1 MFHLENNPG
10 RTAMVGGKAY
20 LFFSGYSYLGMHHI
34 PEFVALVQE
43 GLDKYGWMF
52 PSSRIS
58 NTQLDL
64 FNRFEERLS
73 AITGREDT
81 VCFSSGFLAG
91 RSAAELLQG
100 TGYSCAPGTHPA
112 ICMQKT
118 VEQDFAEWVGNIDK
132 NSVLAFDSV
141 NPLKSQINDVSFLE
155 KSEPKTCVID
165 DSHGIG
171 IINDGDGISRN
182 LPAKHDYLI
191 TYSLSKA
198 FNITGGAVS
207 CSKEMANRLRSS
219 AAYTAS
225 TSIVPAFAYAFL
237 EGQHLYEQQRKKLS
251 ENIRLFRR
259 LTNTSFQN
267 NPALPVFVLPE
278 AVDEEKLKDS
288 GFIISSF
295 AYPDPK
301 GKKIQR
307 VVINALHTEKDLEQL
322 ANALLDSHKI

>member
-1 MFHLENNPG
+1 MFHLQNNPG
-10 RTAMVGGKAY
+10 RTAIVKGKEY

-34 PEFVALVQE
+34 RQFVQLVRE

-64 FNRFEERLS
+64 FDRFEAKLS
-73 AITGREDT
+73 EITGSEDT

-91 RSAAELLQG
+91 RSVAELLQG
-100 TGYSCAPGTHPA
+100 SGYSCAPGTHPA
-112 ICMQKT
+112 ICIQKT
-118 VEQDFAEWVGNIDK
+118 IDQDFNRWLENIDAH
-132 NSVLAFDSV
+132 SVLAFDSV
-141 NPLKSQINDVSFLE
+141 NPLKAQINDVSFLD
-155 KSEPKTCVID
+155 KLEPTTCVID

-171 IINDGDGISRN
+171 IINNGDGISRS

-207 CSKEMANRLRSS
+207 CSKEMANKLRASS
-219 AAYTAS
+219 AYTAS

-237 EGQHLYEQQRKKLS
+237 EGQLLYQEQRKKLL
-251 ENIRLFRR
+251 ENITLFKT
-259 LTNTSFQN
+259 LTNNVFQN
-267 NPALPVFVLPE
+267 NPALPVFVLPSP
-278 AVDEEKLKDS
+278 VNEEKLEDA

-295 AYPDPK
+295 AYPDPN

-307 VVINALHTEKDLEQL
+307 VVINALHTADDLERL
-322 ANALLDSHKI
+322 AKALHDSHNL